1 MQMTLDG
8 FTKGEICNR
17 LGITQKTLWSW
28 RKLPAWDEQLT
39 VVLRGA
45 TEDGQGQIKSLLPLA
60 TRRLAQLISSPTE
73 TVALG
78 AVRVALEAHITLVS
92 REEQRDV
99 VVELEAQ
106 LEELKVL
113 AQQNQLPMAGEPV
126 IDAEITPI
134 AHADAHGPAD
144 PAPPVSKDGQ

>member
-1 MQMTLDG
+1 MTLDG
-8 FTKGEICNR
+8 FTKGEICDR
-17 LGITQKTLWSW
+17 LGITQKTLWTW

-78 AVRVALEAHITLVS
+78 AVRVALEAHTTLVT
-92 REEQRDV
+92 REEQREV

-106 LEELKVL
+106 LEELKTL
-113 AQQNQLPMAGEPV
+113 TQQQLPATPEAPV

-134 AHADAHGPAD
+134 AHADAHDPAD
-144 PAPPVSKDGQ
+144 SAPPACEGDQ